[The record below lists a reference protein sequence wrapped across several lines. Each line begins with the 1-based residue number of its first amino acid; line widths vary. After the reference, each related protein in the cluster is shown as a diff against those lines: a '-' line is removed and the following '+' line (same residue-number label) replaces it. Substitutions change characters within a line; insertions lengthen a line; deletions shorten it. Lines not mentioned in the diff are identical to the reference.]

1 MRLTHRALRAAC
13 LEAADAYS
21 GRLEQA
27 AEDGPTPALSPALA
41 AGLPA
46 LRRQAHRQQALHRT
60 MQSAA
65 AFFLMVLLGC
75 ATVAAVPEARA
86 AVLSWVGTRSH
97 GSIVYQFSGE
107 GSTLPEYAL
116 TWLPE
121 GFAQTGGHRSSE
133 SAYAFYTDE
142 SGNRLYISYSLMHE
156 GQAISF
162 PGQGRLLYVENLTVN
177 GLAGQ
182 YIHMVQLETRQNEV
196 LIWFDENRNIVFNIT
211 STLGKEDMLRIAENM
226 VSAEKSMNS

>member
-13 LEAADAYS
+13 LEVADAYS

-41 AGLPA
+41 AGLPV
-46 LRRQAHRQQALHRT
+46 LRRRAHRQQALHRT

-65 AFFLMVLLGC
+65 AFFLVVLLGG

-182 YIHMVQLETRQNEV
+182 YIHMVRDEMGQDEALV
-196 LIWFDENRNIVFNIT
+196 WFDEGSNIVFTIA
-211 STLGKEDMLRIAENM
+211 STLDREKMLRVAENM
-226 VSAEKSMNS
+226 KKTE

>member
-1 MRLTHRALRAAC
+1 MRLTHKALRAAC

-46 LRRQAHRQQALHRT
+46 LRRRAHRQQALHRT

-86 AVLSWVGTRSH
+86 AVLSWVVKLGGNEAVYRFNGTE
-97 GSIVYQFSGE
+97 GGE
-107 GSTLPEYAL
+107 LPDYAP

-121 GFAQTGGHRSSE
+121 GFA
-133 SAYAFYTDE
+133 
-142 SGNRLYISYSLMHE
+142 LMEEHE
-156 GQAISF
+156 DAAIK
-162 PGQGRLLYVENLTVN
+162 RLLYSDGQSGLILFEYGYMTGNTEIALLGENRPEYETLTVQGMTAHFYASGN
-177 GLAGQ
+177 GSAAAD
-182 YIHMVQLETRQNEV
+182 
-196 LIWFDENRNIVFNIT
+196 LICFDEERNVFFSLNGNLEKSII
-211 STLGKEDMLRIAENM
+211 LHIAESISLSIETKN
-226 VSAEKSMNS
+226 